1 MKKFFR
7 IALVISLVCIVAAG
21 GYHFLRPATGADI
34 PSVFVHGYSGW
45 GEYDEKYKSIPYWGL
60 TQAEDVKK
68 MFDRWGQDVY
78 MPSVGPHSSAWD
90 RACEVYAEITG
101 TRVDY
106 GEAHSK
112 KCGHER
118 FGRDYSGRALI
129 PDFTWD
135 NEHPVNLVGHS
146 FGGTTARVLLDL
158 LADGSSEE
166 IAATGEDTSP
176 LFKGGNT
183 GMVFSLSIIAS
194 PSNGADFLNIPAKE
208 EDDSSISRQSAG
220 YDAYLDQFGIE
231 SDENTTEQSATEA
244 MDKVGFYEHC
254 DSAVNDMLVDR
265 ACAMNSGIE
274 LQPNVYYFC
283 YYGCRTSKD
292 ASGASVP
299 TDKMSRYLKGRAIAI
314 GGFSGQTPGSY
325 SVGYGDAKETFT
337 VPKQSLDEEWQPND
351 GLVNV
356 VSAYCPYHLDA
367 SGNRV
372 YDEHTEYSGTGA
384 AQPGVWN
391 ILPEFDQDHYGF
403 IGGIYSEDIRD
414 VRQIYK
420 DMHERM
426 DALRLP
432 SS

>member
-1 MKKFFR
+1 MV
-7 IALVISLVCIVAAG
+7 IALVCIIAG
-21 GYHFLRPATGADI
+21 GGWYFLRPKTGVDI
-34 PSVFVHGYSGW
+34 PSVFIHGYSGW
-45 GEYDEKYKSIPYWGL
+45 GEYDEKYERIPYWGL

-118 FGRDYSGRALI
+118 FGRDYSGRALV
-129 PDFTWD
+129 PGFTWD

-158 LADGSSEE
+158 LVDGSAEE
-166 IAATGEDTSP
+166 LAATGDDTSP

-194 PSNGADFLNIPAKE
+194 PSNGAGFLNIQSNE
-208 EDDSSISRQSAG
+208 GDDSSISASTGG

-231 SDENTTEQSATEA
+231 SDKNTTEQSAAEEMEKT
-244 MDKVGFYEHC
+244 GFYEHF

-265 ACAMNSGIE
+265 ACAMNSEIE

-283 YYGCRTSKD
+283 YYGCRTERDS
-292 ASGASVP
+292 SGNSVP
-299 TDKMSRYLKGRAIAI
+299 TEKMSRYLKDRAIAM
-314 GGFSGQTPGSY
+314 GAFSGKTSGKY
-325 SVGYGDAKETFT
+325 SAGYGDAKETFN
-337 VPKQSLDEEWQPND
+337 VPEQELDEEWQPND

-367 SGNRV
+367 SGSRV
-372 YDEHTEYSGTGA
+372 YDEHIEYSGTGA

-420 DMHERM
+420 DMHERLK
-426 DALRLP
+426 ALKL
-432 SS
+432 

>member
-1 MKKFFR
+1 M
-7 IALVISLVCIVAAG
+7 
-21 GYHFLRPATGADI
+21 
-34 PSVFVHGYSGW
+34 
-45 GEYDEKYKSIPYWGL
+45 

-68 MFDRWGQDVY
+68 MFERWGQDVY

-106 GEAHSK
+106 GAAHSK

-118 FGRDYSGRALI
+118 FGRDYSGKALI

-158 LADGSSEE
+158 LADGSAEE
-166 IAATGEDTSP
+166 IAATGDDTSP
-176 LFKGGNT
+176 LFTGGKA
-183 GMVFSLSIIAS
+183 GMVFSLAIIAS
-194 PSNGADFLNIPAKE
+194 PSNGAGFLNVPANG
-208 EDDSSISRQSAG
+208 DGDSSLSGQSAG

-231 SDENTTEQSATEA
+231 SDENTTEQSASEA
-244 MDKVGFYEHC
+244 MEKTGFYEHF

-265 ACAMNSGIE
+265 ACAINSEIE
-274 LQPNVYYFC
+274 LQPDVYYFC
-283 YYGCRTSKD
+283 YYGCRTQKD
-292 ASGASVP
+292 ASGKSVP
-299 TDKMSRYLKGRAIAI
+299 TDKMSRYLKDRGAAM
-314 GGFSGQTPGSY
+314 GAFAGKTSGSY
-325 SVGYGDAKETFT
+325 SVGYGDAKETFK
-337 VPKQSLDEEWQPND
+337 VAKQDLDEEWQPND

-367 SGNRV
+367 SGKRV
-372 YDEHTEYSGTGA
+372 YDEHVEYSGTGA

-420 DMHERM
+420 DMHERLK
-426 DALRLP
+426 ALKLFTSRP
-432 SS
+432 